1 MESIIKIKKI
11 SEHYNLSERDLL
23 QYALGGLMY
32 TPAHNPRASELLI
45 NKKYDHLHSMAFC
58 LEDAIAD
65 GTEKAAIEQLT
76 KTFSE
81 LNQAIESDVICK
93 SSLPYLFVRVK
104 YPEQM
109 YNVFNMIGKY
119 GLLKG
124 IIFPKFDVTN
134 ASEYLYA
141 LEKIN
146 HESDSAIY
154 AMPILESDQIA
165 DISSR
170 VSSLSSLKN
179 MLDDT
184 RESVLN
190 IRIGGNDF
198 SSRYG
203 IRREVTDTIYDIK
216 VISDIISDI
225 VNVFAVDYVVSA
237 PVWEY
242 FGQCASKSVQWAEG
256 LRREAKK
263 DILNGL
269 IGKTAIHPT
278 QLPVIDEVLAVTSDD
293 YNDAISILNW
303 NDSLLAVAKSH
314 AGNRMNEQKV
324 HGRWAKKILIRS
336 AIYGIR
342 SEEIPDIKMRRS
354 SVATVDPAFRKE
366 KEKCLK

>member
-1 MESIIKIKKI
+1 MKGITKIKKI
-11 SEHYNLSERDLL
+11 TEHYNLSERDLL

-32 TPAHNPRASELLI
+32 TPAHNPKASELLI
-45 NKKYDHLHSMAFC
+45 NKKYSHLHAMTFC

-65 GTEKAAIEQLT
+65 GTEDAAIAQLT

-81 LNQAIESDVICK
+81 LDQAVTNGIIRK

-109 YNVFNMIGKY
+109 LRVYSMIGKY

-124 IIFPKFDVTN
+124 FIFPKFDVTN
-134 ASEYLYA
+134 ASEYLGS
-141 LEKIN
+141 LEKVN
-146 HESDSAIY
+146 LQSDSVIFG
-154 AMPILESDQIA
+154 MPILESYQIA

-170 VSSLSSLKN
+170 MSALTSLKSI
-179 MLDDT
+179 LDDS
-184 RESVLN
+184 RQSILN

-203 IRREVTDTIYDIK
+203 IRRNVTDTIYDVK
-216 VISDIISDI
+216 VIADIISDI
-225 VNVFAVDYVVSA
+225 VNVFSVDYVVSA

-242 FGQCASKSVQWAEG
+242 FGQQGSKSTGWAEG
-256 LRREAKK
+256 LRREAEK

-278 QLPVIDEVLAVTSDD
+278 QLPVIDEVLAVTCDD
-293 YNDAISILNW
+293 YNDAINILNW
-303 NDSLLAVAKSH
+303 NDNLLAVAKSH

-336 AIYGIR
+336 AIYGIKN
-342 SEEIPDIKMRRS
+342 EEISDIKIHRS
-354 SVATVDPAFRKE
+354 DIASVDTALRKE
-366 KEKCLK
+366 QSNCLK